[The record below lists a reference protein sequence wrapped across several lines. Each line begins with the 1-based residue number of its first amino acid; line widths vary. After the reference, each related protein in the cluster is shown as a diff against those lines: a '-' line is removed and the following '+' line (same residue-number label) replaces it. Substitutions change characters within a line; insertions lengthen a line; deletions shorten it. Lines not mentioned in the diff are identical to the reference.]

1 MRRKLLWVAALFA
14 LLVFA
19 VAAFKIYQTH
29 TTRARVLALLTQAV
43 EALQST
49 LDAQV
54 NGRPVEL
61 ARELGAAETRVS
73 TLRSLDTSSVT
84 ALADAADDA
93 LITTR
98 EIMRRQ
104 VNIERSRAAVSLDIE
119 QLARHLQTDRGAKD
133 WTRDAV
139 RIKGALD
146 KDLREYR
153 ISVESYATLLDSLST
168 SQARLAP
175 YLAHTRPVDEKLL
188 KEARQQALDGFA
200 LADQNTKR
208 VGTLNDYRV
217 NATRAR

>member
-1 MRRKLLWVAALFA
+1 MRRRLLWVAALFA

-19 VAAFKIYQTH
+19 VAAFKIYQAH

-43 EALQST
+43 DALKSS
-49 LDAQV
+49 LNAEV
-54 NGRPVEL
+54 NGKPIDVAAEL
-61 ARELGAAETRVS
+61 SATETRVS

-104 VNIERSRAAVSLDIE
+104 VNIDRSRRAVSVDIE
-119 QLARHLQTDRGAKD
+119 QLARHLKADRGAKD
-133 WTRDAV
+133 WTREAV

-153 ISVESYATLLDSLST
+153 ISVDSYATLLDSFSA

-175 YLAHTRPVDEKLL
+175 YLAHTGPIDEKLL
-188 KEARQQALDGFA
+188 KEARQQALDGLA
-200 LADQNTKR
+200 VADQNTKR

-217 NATRAR
+217 NAARAR